1 MIIVEPWLSQGVAH
15 VVVERTLTPVERTH
29 TIRSLKQVEAA
40 VACLQLAYS
49 CRNAQRVVRH
59 VNRGFCVGYV
69 KTVERDVPVRRRAG
83 SVFRNGVAQR
93 HIQTRALQ
101 RSLVDVYGLVIKI
114 DAAAAQR
121 ELSNVSLDTCRGYEV
136 GCIEFGVR
144 QFEAVDH
151 YIAMKQ
157 RAQTHA
163 RRKLSGVGNSI
174 GYVAQRVVG
183 LCGKK
188 AVDGQ
193 V

>member
-1 MIIVEPWLSQGVAH
+1 MVIVEPWLSQGVAH
-15 VVVERTLTPVERTH
+15 VVIERTLTPVERAH
-29 TIRSLKQVEAA
+29 TIRSLKQIEAA
-40 VACLQLAYS
+40 VARLQLAYS
-49 CRNAQRVVRH
+49 CSNAQRVAWH

-93 HIQTRALQ
+93 HIQTCALQ
-101 RSLVDVYGLVIKI
+101 RSSVDVYGLVIKI

-121 ELSNVSLDTCRGYEV
+121 EQSDVSLDTCRGYEV

-151 YIAMKQ
+151 NIAVKQ
-157 RAQTHA
+157 RTQTHA
-163 RRKLSGVGNSI
+163 HRKLAGGGNGVGF
-174 GYVAQRVVG
+174 VAQGVVG
-183 LCGKK
+183 LRCQKT
-188 AVDGQ
+188 VDCQ

>member
-1 MIIVEPWLSQGVAH
+1 MVIVEPRLSQGIAH

-40 VACLQLAYS
+40 VARLQPAYS
-49 CRNAQRVVRH
+49 CSNAQRVARH
-59 VNRGFCVGYV
+59 VHRGFCVGYV
-69 KTVERDVPVRRRAG
+69 KTVERDVPVRRRAC

-121 ELSNVSLDTCRGYEV
+121 ELSDVSLDTCRGYEV

-151 YIAMKQ
+151 HIAMKQ
-157 RAQTHA
+157 RSQTHTHS
-163 RRKLSGVGNSI
+163 KLAGVGYS
-174 GYVAQRVVG
+174 VCLMAQRVVG
-183 LCGKK
+183 LCCQKT
-188 AVDGQ
+188 VDCQ